1 MNGLFGDIIFEPII
15 PIPVMAV
22 FCVVLIIFKRRGI
35 TPYIRQILTVL
46 LLFVINLRPM
56 YPADNIRVESQKM
69 DLNVIIVVD
78 DTISMLGDDQD
89 GYETRLDRAKAD
101 MYYLIENLP
110 GSKFSIM
117 CFNNNTHV
125 LTPLTDSVDYLH
137 NAVDSIYPLSPTYA
151 TGTNISICY
160 DTLEDM
166 VDEASEYQNTQTVVF
181 FMTDGENTDGGTMR
195 SFRGFEDEISGGA
208 VLGYGTERGGHMNY
222 YDSMHDRWELVTD
235 YTHIPSTEAVTKLDE
250 SNLRSL
256 ADDLGIPYVYMNSE
270 NPLEP
275 VVEAIREDY
284 LADPEEQFR
293 QGYKDIYYVF
303 VAPLVLLVSYEFI
316 SLKRRG

>member
-1 MNGLFGDIIFEPII
+1 MNGIFGDIIFEPIV

-22 FCVVLIIFKRRGI
+22 FCAVLIIFKRRGI
-35 TPYIRQILTVL
+35 TPYVRQILAVL

-56 YPADNIRVESQKM
+56 YPADNIRVQAQKM
-69 DLNVIIVVD
+69 NLNVILVVD
-78 DTISMLGDDQD
+78 DTISMLGDDQE

-110 GSKFSIM
+110 GSKFTIM

-137 NAVDSIYPLSPTYA
+137 NAIDAIYPLAPTYA
-151 TGTNISICY
+151 TGTNLNICY
-160 DTLEDM
+160 ETLEDM
-166 VDEASEYQNTQTVVF
+166 VDQAADYQDAQTVVF
-181 FMTDGENTDGGTMR
+181 FLTDGENTDGESLN
-195 SFRGFEDEISGGA
+195 SFTGFEDDIAGGA

-222 YDSMHDRWELVTD
+222 YDSMHDTYQLVTD
-235 YTHIPSTEAVTKLDE
+235 YSHVPSTEAVTRIDE
-250 SNLRSL
+250 DNLRSL
-256 ADDLGIPYVYMNSE
+256 ASDLGLQYVYMNTE

-275 VVEAIREDY
+275 IVESIREDF
-284 LADPEEQFR
+284 LTEPEEEFR
-293 QGYKDIYYVF
+293 QGYKDFYYVF

>member
-1 MNGLFGDIIFEPII
+1 MSELFGDFTINPIV

-22 FCVVLIIFKRRGI
+22 FCAVLIIFKRRGV

-137 NAVDSIYPLSPTYA
+137 NAIDSIYPLSPTYA

-195 SFRGFEDEISGGA
+195 SFRDFEDDISGGA

-222 YDSMHDRWELVTD
+222 YDSMHDRWEQVTD
-235 YTHIPSTEAVTKLDE
+235 YTHVPSTEAVTKLDE